1 MIFYGEIRN
10 PKKVYMTE
18 SQIAMLS
25 EGVFFTKNQDGA
37 DAPIDTRIEPIRYN
51 DMSDS
56 DENNSLADTRFFGTK
71 NNILYGDG
79 TKGGATL
86 DSTYRTMKALV
97 RMYQEAIEI
106 VRNGKRF
113 ARGRKKLTFDS
124 DSSRKSYNSIVG
136 KLKDRTISDEAL
148 LEYFN
153 ERLNVFQKE
162 LNMIG
167 NKYERTISSNEVGR
181 VLPRYDV
188 GLVPGTDVKV
198 IALFK
203 FDDFNFS
210 DAVKNGELRQTR
222 DTDAMLGITQNERAK
237 NSKLYGL
244 GAATNK
250 KLKTTYDNGT
260 VTPNVASN
268 FSLNGIDT
276 DDLSSSANHFKQ
288 QFKSRSAFKDDSS
301 YQADSKE
308 SYNTVTQF
316 MDKSILAANY
326 AIKKEGIKIDYILAA
341 PSSSKFNHYYCLN
354 LSRKL
359 GVEYKPD
366 FFARNLVNVHLDD
379 AIYKAGLADN
389 IIEGAKA
396 VIKKA
401 ALTEISAL
409 LMEDVKKF
417 VKANFKYMGNIESAQ
432 GSREMIDSDMVCEVI
447 KHYSYYGLCNMYNE
461 TPKTSNLYFYLLNHF
476 MDYVEIKRS
485 NKLDVKYVLEQLLSI
500 LRTPRLSESYQELLK
515 KLDVRIKLCSKYLKS
530 KEGWKL
536 SYCKKFKITDI
547 DLKARPYIK
556 NAYVV
561 ADSELDAED
570 NLFERYANSNFLL
583 VDEDMNSGGTLKLL
597 IEALKDQ
604 VVGHIG
610 REVPNEQHISSDQI
624 TCLVNAYTLK

>member
-1 MIFYGEIRN
+1 MIFYGLFRN

-37 DAPIDTRIEPIRYN
+37 NAPIDTWIEPIRHG

-56 DENNSLADTRFFGTK
+56 DENNSIADTRVFGTK

-79 TKGGATL
+79 TNGKGTL
-86 DSTYRTMKALV
+86 DSNYRAMKALIKL
-97 RMYQEAIEI
+97 YQEAIEI
-106 VRNGKRF
+106 VRSGKR
-113 ARGRKKLTFDS
+113 GVKELTFEPDTNK
-124 DSSRKSYNSIVG
+124 KSYNTILR
-136 KLKDRTISDEAL
+136 KLKDENISDEKL
-148 LEYFN
+148 LEDFN

-162 LNMIG
+162 LNMIA
-167 NKYERTISSNEVGR
+167 NKYERTISSNESGR

-203 FDDFNFS
+203 FNDFNFS
-210 DAVKNGELRQTR
+210 DAVKNGELRQTT
-222 DTDAMLGITQNERAK
+222 DTDAMLGITLNKRAK
-237 NSKLYGL
+237 NSKLYGN

-260 VTPNVASN
+260 VTPNIASN

-276 DDLSSSANHFKQ
+276 KDLSTSANHFRQ
-288 QFKSRSAFKDDSS
+288 QFKSRSAFNDDSTF
-301 YQADSKE
+301 QADSKE
-308 SYNTVTQF
+308 SYNSVTQF

-341 PSSSKFNHYYCLN
+341 PSSSNFNHYYCVN

-379 AIYKAGLADN
+379 AIYKAGLANN

-401 ALTEISAL
+401 AITEISAL
-409 LMEDVKKF
+409 LMADVKEF
-417 VKANFKYMGNIESAQ
+417 VKANFKYMNNIESMR
-432 GSREMIDSDMVCEVI
+432 GSRKMIDSDMVCEVI
-447 KHYSYYGLCNMYNE
+447 KHYSYYGLCNMYDE
-461 TPKTSNLYFYLLNHF
+461 LPKTSNLYMYLLNHF
-476 MDYVEIKRS
+476 MDYVEVKKS
-485 NKLDVKYVLEQLLSI
+485 SKLDIKYVLEQLLSI

-530 KEGWKL
+530 EEGWKL
-536 SYCKKFKITDI
+536 SYNKKFKITDI

-570 NLFERYANSNFLL
+570 NLFERYANANFLL
-583 VDEDMNSGGTLKLL
+583 IDEDMNSGGTLKLL